1 LALHNWDAALAAQIR
16 DLLHLE
22 AWCQPRFQ
30 RCSAGLHSRQGRRL
44 WQRYFQKSTA
54 LLKAVPITDNRAVED
69 ARSLLVRVRA
79 ERGPQ
84 GTDTPPDRITNAMDG
99 RARFGCKG
107 KGSSK
112 RTWHGYK
119 ATLIT
124 HAATD
129 LILSVDVMP
138 AQHVDGDALVPAVD
152 ALAPAFSHPRTLDG
166 DEAYTSQGNRREM
179 RKVGVCLIGPRT
191 TKRRRGQVPGGGRVA
206 KRVDRARRSRIEHV
220 VAHVVRWRH
229 NRRSPY
235 IGLRKAWLQAAFA
248 VCAAN
253 LVRLLTLWREHRLE
267 LPGLQPAA

>member
-1 LALHNWDAALAAQIR
+1 
-16 DLLHLE
+16 
-22 AWCQPRFQ
+22 
-30 RCSAGLHSRQGRRL
+30 
-44 WQRYFQKSTA
+44 
-54 LLKAVPITDNRAVED
+54 
-69 ARSLLVRVRA
+69 
-79 ERGPQ
+79 
-84 GTDTPPDRITNAMDG
+84 M
-99 RARFGCKG
+99 
-107 KGSSK
+107 
-112 RTWHGYK
+112 
-119 ATLIT
+119 IT